1 MSPSVD
7 DQRIRGLRPARPSVD
22 PWQAHGAILEPER
35 RPDGVVE
42 QALTVFLSGAEC
54 PFTCSFC
61 DLWRWTFD
69 GPTPVGAIPSQLR
82 EVLHTHARD
91 ATTPQRLKLYNA
103 SNFFDRRAVPADDV
117 PTIAALAEPFG
128 AVTVES
134 HAQTV
139 GPLALEF
146 KKRLSGRLEVAIG
159 LETIHPVAAPQLN
172 KRLDLPRFERAAN
185 YLADNDMDLRV
196 FVLLGA
202 PYIAVEESIEWSART
217 VEYAVRKGAAVV
229 SIIPVRGGNGEMERL
244 QGLGHFVPPTLR
256 QLEAALECSIS
267 FGSAVVTADLWDAE
281 RLPGCNGCR
290 QARIARLGRMNL
302 SGQLER
308 AVECAEC
315 EA

>member
-1 MSPSVD
+1 VSASID
-7 DQRIRGLRPARPSVD
+7 DRRIRSLRPATPAVN
-22 PWQAHGAILEPER
+22 PWQAHGAIVDPER
-35 RPDGVVE
+35 RPGGVVE
-42 QALTVFLSGAEC
+42 AALTVFLSGAEC

-61 DLWRWTFD
+61 DLWRYTFE
-69 GPTPVGAIPSQLR
+69 GPTPAGAIPRQLR
-82 EVLHTHARD
+82 EVLNTHTRD
-91 ATTPQRLKLYNA
+91 VTTPQRLKLYNA

-117 PTIAALAEPFG
+117 PTIAALAEPFA

-146 KKRLSGRLEVAIG
+146 KEQLSGRLEVAIG

-202 PYIAVEESIEWSART
+202 PYIAVEEAIEWTART
-217 VEYAVRKGAAVV
+217 VEYAVEKGAAMVA
-229 SIIPVRGGNGEMERL
+229 IIPVRGGNGELERL
-244 QGLGHFVPPTLR
+244 QSLGQFVPPTLR
-256 QLEAALECSIS
+256 QLEAALDASVA
-267 FGSAVVTADLWDAE
+267 FGSAVITVDLWDAE
-281 RLPGCNGCR
+281 RLPGCNACR
-290 QARIARLGRMNL
+290 PARIARLGRMNL

-308 AVECAEC
+308 AVHCAEC
-315 EA
+315 AA